1 MNKDK
6 VLDNLMNIREWA
18 GVVDHPAT
26 ENEKD
31 RYMHGIINLASE
43 TIKEVNSKPRMPKVF
58 DDWYIQ
64 YGTIED
70 FMFSFVDSWKGNEL
84 ESITQ
89 DFFAWLYDKELMINT
104 EKLSRCIEAIQSGDY
119 EVKE

>member
-58 DDWYIQ
+58 DDWASNYDV
-64 YGTIED
+64 GTTAGLDYALTDIFNAYMGSRYE
-70 FMFSFVDSWKGNEL
+70 FSDLDDWFRDGSDADEKKYSDCVDALCNG
-84 ESITQ
+84 
-89 DFFAWLYDKELMINT
+89 
-104 EKLSRCIEAIQSGDY
+104 Y
-119 EVKE
+119 EVE